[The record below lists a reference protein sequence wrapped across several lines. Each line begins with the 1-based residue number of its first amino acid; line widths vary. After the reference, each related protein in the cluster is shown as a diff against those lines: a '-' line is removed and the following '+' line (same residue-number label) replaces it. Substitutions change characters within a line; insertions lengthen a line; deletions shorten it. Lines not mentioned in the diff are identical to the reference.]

1 MSNLQ
6 FSVFSI
12 ITLLGSLQGFL
23 LCILFV
29 SSKRFYRKS
38 NRYLVLLIF
47 AISMTSLF
55 NAFQEIQLSKV
66 YPAVEFCIGSWSLLI
81 PFALYYFIQYLINP
95 EYRFQRID
103 YWITFLSG
111 LQLFDQIGAF
121 IWYLIAPESVY
132 FYWKSQLVIDRITE
146 IIGATFCL
154 VVIIVSVK
162 KLNQYEAKLS
172 NQYAHLNPKG
182 LNWLK
187 NSFIYTGILWLLW
200 VIPLSYYTIIGSINP
215 WFFYPLELGLAFI
228 IYWLGYSVYFQK
240 NIFESIDLSF
250 QSENI
255 ILKTSEKKPVEL
267 SDKTEEHY
275 QKLLKLM
282 EEDKIYQNED
292 LNMSLLA
299 EKMSLSNGY
308 LSQIINQ
315 KEGKSFFDFVNHYRI
330 EEVKNLFQNPDY
342 NHFSILG
349 IASEAGFKSKSTFNA
364 VFKKTIGQTPSAFR
378 KQVKISKINA

>member
-1 MSNLQ
+1 MSDLQ
-6 FSVFSI
+6 FSIFSI

-66 YPAVEFCIGSWSLLI
+66 YPAVAFCIGSWSLLI

-95 EYRFQRID
+95 EYRFQKID
-103 YWITFLSG
+103 YWITFLSC
-111 LQLFDQIGAF
+111 LQLFDQVGAF
-121 IWYLIAPESVY
+121 VWYLIASESVY
-132 FYWKSQLVIDRITE
+132 FYWKSQLVIDRIIE

-154 VVIIVSVK
+154 VVIISSVK

-228 IYWLGYSVYFQK
+228 IYWLGYSIYFQK
-240 NIFESIDLSF
+240 NIFESIDLSL

-299 EKMSLSNGY
+299 EKMNLSNGY

-364 VFKKTIGQTPSAFR
+364 VFKKSTGQTPSAFR
-378 KQVKISKINA
+378 KQVQNSKITV